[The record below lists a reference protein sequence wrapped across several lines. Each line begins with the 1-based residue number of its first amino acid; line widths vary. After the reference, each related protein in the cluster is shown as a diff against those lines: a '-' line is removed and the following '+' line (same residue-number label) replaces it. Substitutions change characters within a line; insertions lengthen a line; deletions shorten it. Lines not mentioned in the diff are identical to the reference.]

1 MAEHLVETQPH
12 EVLSSNQIY
21 HTLVKNPCKNRRQ
34 KVFSGGA
41 LQVKIW
47 WKLYWFIVFHLPIW
61 GQSSPKPCPVA
72 SGLTHAV
79 RTLKYSG
86 NYPLSRKYESFLL
99 LEENLN

>member
-47 WKLYWFIVFHLPIW
+47 WKLY
-61 GQSSPKPCPVA
+61 
-72 SGLTHAV
+72 
-79 RTLKYSG
+79 
-86 NYPLSRKYESFLL
+86 
-99 LEENLN
+99 